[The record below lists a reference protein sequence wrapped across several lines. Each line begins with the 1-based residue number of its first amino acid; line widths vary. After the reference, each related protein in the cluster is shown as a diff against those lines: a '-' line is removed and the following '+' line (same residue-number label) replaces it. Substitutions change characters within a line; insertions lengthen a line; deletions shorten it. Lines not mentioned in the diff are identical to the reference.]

1 MDYRALFQKLSKFDT
16 PTICNALQE
25 FDNNRFALQHYGKPG
40 LALRSK
46 CDKIIVGFAVTATI
60 SSIDPP
66 TAQQKALRF
75 ELYKATSA
83 VQYPTVICIKDTDP
97 QPIGSFWGEM
107 QASIFKALGS
117 EGTITDGGVR
127 DLDSSDKLDFPFF
140 STCTLVSHA
149 NIHVTGVQIP
159 VSICG
164 QIVKPNDIIHADKH
178 GFVII
183 PEEYLEKMAL
193 VCEKLA
199 QAESLLLDP
208 CQKAI
213 KEGTRPSAEE
223 IFEWYNACNK
233 AKSEIRASIT

>member
-1 MDYRALFQKLSKFDT
+1 MDYRSLFRELSQFDT

-25 FDNNRFALQHYGKPG
+25 LDNNGFALTNYGKPG

-60 SSIDPP
+60 SSINPP
-66 TAQQKALRF
+66 TAEQKALRLD
-75 ELYKATSA
+75 LYKATSA
-83 VQYPTVICIKDTDP
+83 VEYPTVICIKDTDA

-107 QASIFKALGS
+107 QASIFKSLGS
-117 EGTITDGGVR
+117 EGTITEGGVR

-140 STCTLVSHA
+140 ATCTLVSHA

-178 GFVII
+178 GFAII
-183 PEEYLEKMAL
+183 PEEYAEKTVL
-193 VCEKLA
+193 VCKKLA
-199 QAESLLLDP
+199 EAESLLLDP
-208 CQKAI
+208 CQEAI
-213 KEGTRPSAEE
+213 EKGTRPSPEK
-223 IFEWYNACNK
+223 IFEWYNACNRAK
-233 AKSEIRASIT
+233 AGIKDSIK

>member
-1 MDYRALFQKLSKFDT
+1 MNYQSIFRELSQFDT

-25 FDNNRFALQHYGKPG
+25 FDNNRFALQNYGKPG

-46 CDKIIVGFAVTATI
+46 CDKAIVGFAVTATV
-60 SSIDPP
+60 SSINPP
-66 TAQQKALRF
+66 TAEEKALRF
-75 ELYKATSA
+75 DLYKATSE
-83 VQYPTVICIKDTDP
+83 VGYPTVICIKDTDEP
-97 QPIGSFWGEM
+97 AIGSFWGEM
-107 QASIFKALGS
+107 QASIFKSLGS
-117 EGTITDGGVR
+117 EGTITEGGVR

-183 PEEYLEKMAL
+183 PEEYVEKMAL
-193 VCEKLA
+193 VCRKLA
-199 QAESLLLDP
+199 EAESLLLDP

-233 AKSEIRASIT
+233 AKSGIKASIK